1 MDADGRAKVPCRDQP
16 TDEANVAAQDASAGT
31 PSPEPEGHP
40 PSSESI
46 RDYLVYGLS
55 LPERAIRSTAG
66 VVGGALRESAAALIP
81 QTFRNARTYQL
92 FVGQML
98 DFLAEDVRWRRPSA
112 PTGRP
117 AGRELRRAQDRR
129 QLRRN
134 GESRDGP
141 RVAHAAARHR
151 QRPCVR
157 IQPNDSSTVEP
168 RHRRSARPAA
178 GSGRQSRAR
187 ETRPRGHPHTQQIE

>member
-1 MDADGRAKVPCRDQP
+1 MDAEGGAKVPCRDQP

-31 PSPEPEGHP
+31 PSLEPEGHP

-92 FVGQML
+92 FVGL
-98 DFLAEDVRWRRPSA
+98 EV
-112 PTGRP
+112 
-117 AGRELRRAQDRR
+117 
-129 QLRRN
+129 
-134 GESRDGP
+134 
-141 RVAHAAARHR
+141 
-151 QRPCVR
+151 
-157 IQPNDSSTVEP
+157 I
-168 RHRRSARPAA
+168 
-178 GSGRQSRAR
+178 
-187 ETRPRGHPHTQQIE
+187 HTHSE